1 MRNRRIVI
9 SALIIIV
16 LGAVIAGLPVIH
28 AQTTDISTS
37 IIKSLQQIF
46 EKTSNTIVESMN
58 TTLQMIA
65 EILVKVSEI
74 LSIALTIVGLFL
86 WFSRISPYTGRRLL
100 ISAVLLFVFAYVLKH
115 VHV

>member
-1 MRNRRIVI
+1 MRNRRNL
-9 SALIIIV
+9 ALLTIV
-16 LGAVIAGLPVIH
+16 LIVVSLAVTSIAY
-28 AQTTDISTS
+28 AQTSDVATS
-37 IIKSLQQIF
+37 IIKSLQDIF
-46 EKTSNTIVESMN
+46 EKTSNTIVNSMN
-58 TTLQMIA
+58 VTLQMIA
-65 EILVKVSEI
+65 SVLIRVSEV

>member
-1 MRNRRIVI
+1 VL
-9 SALIIIV
+9 ALILLTLIIMITGTSV
-16 LGAVIAGLPVIH
+16 AY
-28 AQTTDISTS
+28 AQTTDVTTS

-46 EKTSNTIVESMN
+46 EKTSNTIVSSMN
-58 TTLQMIA
+58 VTLQMIA
-65 EILVKVSEI
+65 SVLVRVSEI

-115 VHV
+115 VHI

>member
-1 MRNRRIVI
+1 MI
-9 SALIIIV
+9 SLIMILLV
-16 LGAVIAGLPVIH
+16 VTCLAVASSAH
-28 AQTTDISTS
+28 AETTDITTS
-37 IIKSLQQIF
+37 IIKSLQEIF
-46 EKTSNTIVESMN
+46 EKTSNVIVNSMN

-65 EILVKVSEI
+65 SVLVKVSEV